1 MSGALPK
8 LIAVVGTN
16 ASGKSSLAIS
26 LARSLGGEV
35 ISADS
40 RQVYRGL
47 DLGSGKVTAQE
58 MQGVPHHLLDVCDPG
73 TFFTMADFQRLA
85 YRAIDDVLARGRVP
99 VLAGGTGLYVDA
111 VCDGYVLSNIEPDLS
126 YRRELERLP
135 TPQLCAMLQA
145 AAPGNAIDP
154 QNRNRVMRAL
164 EKLHDGDTLPA
175 QKRPR
180 YDVLRLGVTWDRPT
194 LCARIDERLARR
206 VQQGM
211 IEEVDGLLQAGVH
224 LVEGAGAEAVLAGQ
238 PLRLFQRAVRHHGH
252 RHVLRHEVLHGQ
264 LAHLARAQD
273 EHPLVRDAAQL
284 PRGQLHGNAPDGGG
298 VAADA
303 RLGAHLLAQRQRALE
318 PHVDHLVVCPRLAG
332 GPVGT
337 RHLAGYLRLAHDER
351 V

>member
-1 MSGALPK
+1 M
-8 LIAVVGTN
+8 
-16 ASGKSSLAIS
+16 
-26 LARSLGGEV
+26 
-35 ISADS
+35 
-40 RQVYRGL
+40 
-47 DLGSGKVTAQE
+47 
-58 MQGVPHHLLDVCDPG
+58 PHHLLDVCDPG

-154 QNRNRVMRAL
+154 QNRNRMMRAL

-194 LCARIDERLARR
+194 LCARIDERLAHR

-211 IEEVDGLLQAGVH
+211 LEEVDGLLQAGVS
-224 LVEGAGAEAVLAGQ
+224 
-238 PLRLFQRAVRHHGH
+238 
-252 RHVLRHEVLHGQ
+252 
-264 LAHLARAQD
+264 
-273 EHPLVRDAAQL
+273 
-284 PRGQLHGNAPDGGG
+284 PDFLY
-298 VAADA
+298 
-303 RLGAHLLAQRQRALE
+303 RLGLEYRFISQYLLGQFATQEDMLEGLSRAIKRFAKRQMTWFRRDTRIHWLDMRADPLSEAQGLCAQF
-318 PHVDHLVVCPRLAG
+318 LA
-332 GPVGT
+332 
-337 RHLAGYLRLAHDER
+337 E
-351 V
+351 

>member
-1 MSGALPK
+1 MGDGRGQALHGLLLAGREARELAHGALQ
-8 LIAVVGTN
+8 LVGLNAVGLAVERVDRGDVLQRALPALEVGRR
-16 ASGKSSLAIS
+16 LVDE
-26 LARSLGGEV
+26 LGGRLGRAQALV
-35 ISADS
+35 LVAVGHVAQLVDVVAAHVGDVAH
-40 RQVYRGL
+40 RRVDVARKGHVDAQQRPLGAALHDRGQAL
-47 DLGSGKVTAQE
+47 A
-58 MQGVPHHLLDVCDPG
+58 PHQAAL
-73 TFFTMADFQRLA
+73 R
-85 YRAIDDVLARGRVP
+85 RRGREHHV
-99 VLAGGTGLYVDA
+99 
-111 VCDGYVLSNIEPDLS
+111 
-126 YRRELERLP
+126 
-135 TPQLCAMLQA
+135 
-145 AAPGNAIDP
+145 
-154 QNRNRVMRAL
+154 
-164 EKLHDGDTLPA
+164 
-175 QKRPR
+175 
-180 YDVLRLGVTWDRPT
+180 
-194 LCARIDERLARR
+194 
-206 VQQGM
+206 
-211 IEEVDGLLQAGVH
+211 GLLQAGVH